1 MYPHI
6 GPSEGKGI
14 VYFYGKN
21 FRDDFELAD
30 VGCKI
35 GDAVGKGK
43 VINNGA
49 AVKCVMTD
57 MSLVDEGQ
65 DHKATV
71 ALNSYS
77 WLDSN

>member
-14 VYFYGKN
+14 VYFYGQK

-35 GDAVGKGK
+35 GDVIGKGK
-43 VINNGA
+43 VINSGTA
-49 AVKCVMTD
+49 IKCTYDDLV
-57 MSLVDEGQ
+57 LVDEG
-65 DHKATV
+65 
-71 ALNSYS
+71 
-77 WLDSN
+77 

>member
-14 VYFYGKN
+14 IYFYGRN

-43 VINNGA
+43 VIN
-49 AVKCVMTD
+49 
-57 MSLVDEGQ
+57 
-65 DHKATV
+65 
-71 ALNSYS
+71 
-77 WLDSN
+77 